1 MRRLIRLIKLLF
13 YTVAAVALIVI
24 GGAYFLPAETVVTR
38 TAEIAAPQDKVFAI
52 VGDFRR
58 FQEYSPWA
66 ELDPKTKYTFE
77 GPAVGLGQKM
87 GWSSTNEDVG
97 TGSQI
102 ITEYDPPRHVAA
114 DIAFGEI
121 GHATTSWDLAPSTAG
136 TTATWSFRTKLQGI
150 PEKWFGLLF
159 GYWIGADYEKGL
171 TKLKEVAEAEAAGPA
186 PAPGPAEPAATPSP
200 EAEAHPPAEGTPAAE
215 PSPAMAPADAHGD
228 TPPAEDQH

>member
-13 YTVAAVALIVI
+13 YTIAAIALIVI

-58 FQEYSPWA
+58 FHEYSPWA

-77 GPAVGLGQKM
+77 GPAVGLGQRM

-97 TGSQI
+97 TGGQI
-102 ITEYDPPRHVAA
+102 ITEYDPPKRVAA

-171 TKLKEVAEAEAAGPA
+171 TKLKQVAEAEAAGPA
-186 PAPGPAEPAATPSP
+186 PAPAPAEPAAVPSP
-200 EAEAHPPAEGTPAAE
+200 ETHAPAEATPADQ
-215 PSPAMAPADAHGD
+215 PSPPEA
-228 TPPAEDQH
+228 PPAEDHN

>member
-13 YTVAAVALIVI
+13 YTIAAIALIVI

-58 FQEYSPWA
+58 FHEYSPWA

-77 GPAVGLGQKM
+77 GPAVGLGQRM

-97 TGSQI
+97 TGGQI
-102 ITEYDPPRHVAA
+102 ITEYDPPKRVAA

-171 TKLKEVAEAEAAGPA
+171 TKLKQVAEAEAAGPA
-186 PAPGPAEPAATPSP
+186 PAPEPAEPAAVPSP
-200 EAEAHPPAEGTPAAE
+200 ETHAPAEATPADQ
-215 PSPAMAPADAHGD
+215 PSPPEA
-228 TPPAEDQH
+228 PPAEDHN